1 MRLALATSFALLFF
15 LEVAFSQSTSVHK
28 PRPAGQTKVKT
39 GQEPPAPQ
47 KTDTDKTPQK
57 PILKYLVVN
66 GVLSEYVRERDK
78 INTCQSPRKG
88 RCILLVSKT
97 GEIVSETASVV
108 SLADHQMVLSYEPA
122 AGGSAPELVVM
133 GVDEKSPKSSFP
145 VATNGTTLPHFMVEG
160 KFCTSEDP
168 PVCPPTV
175 DLSKISVHVSTGISS
190 QPDLPAHLL
199 ALSAD
204 RAEIEFAAEP
214 DFRPSSFYFTTTTDS
229 KAIYTFPFV
238 VARPDVTSEMVFQGF
253 DLPTLCAT
261 AQPCKDLDL
270 SSPAGSRV
278 KVTKTAVN
286 GSLLFAEVTTPEG
299 QDVNL
304 VVASVPG
311 KPGMPGTP
319 GTPPIPAKSVLLR
332 RVAKPAGEQS
342 LLDVNMTPMDQE
354 TVQRDFGYRI
364 AQHYYAVQ
372 LDLVNRTGKKL
383 QFNKSSLTFD
393 VDYRAVGRRSNQIG
407 FLNAAAFLTADTFP
421 PDVYKEPFEP
431 YDRKEIQHCE
441 ERSNSEGTL
450 PSSNQAKA
458 TAKNKNAVGTPPA
471 DICKQVLYRFGIE
484 QTATLSPDNYMAIL
498 AAYDYTTEHT
508 DRKLRLIEL
517 IGGTLLPI
525 STGGIIAQV
534 HNTAFRD
541 SVSVL
546 TGTFLPGFRAL
557 TLDPARINRLRSN
570 LVGQTMQETV
580 QIPPNGAA
588 STVVLL
594 PRDGILT
601 IRGLEQSVVVDRLVN
616 VHIDPDVVNGVKD
629 AAVPQNH
636 LELGYTTEQVRQAL
650 GDPPTVATDK
660 NGLLT
665 YTYPKGPYATVNFN
679 KESKVSSWADRS
691 LEEQIEQADTL
702 AQAIDLLHKHNIDV
716 PTRLSLWNQNTI
728 LVDIPGVTKILQ
740 YDPKGV
746 HIGDYTLLYAD
757 IKKAADAH
765 PKVSGFEKTLADLR
779 KAAGAPPASGDPKAC
794 GNQITFLMPDIQ
806 GGSIVAVLTAA
817 SGKGV
822 KDADRTIDSISF
834 SGLKA
839 AKTE

>member
-1 MRLALATSFALLFF
+1 MRILLAICFTLLFC
-15 LEVAFSQSTSVHK
+15 LETAFAHAAPK
-28 PRPAGQTKVKT
+28 PKPATHTKPT
-39 GQEPPAPQ
+39 
-47 KTDTDKTPQK
+47 TPQK
-57 PILKYLVVN
+57 GNSPTAEPSPKPITKYLVVN
-66 GVLSEYVRERDK
+66 DLLSEYVGQRDK

-97 GEIVSETASVV
+97 GDIISETASVV
-108 SLADHQMVLSYEPA
+108 SLADHQMVLSYEA
-122 AGGSAPELVVM
+122 TAGGSTPDLVLM
-133 GVDEKSPKSSFP
+133 GIDEKSDKRTFS
-145 VATNGTTLPHFMVEG
+145 VAANGTTLPHFMVEG
-160 KFCTSEDP
+160 KFCTSPDAA
-168 PVCPPTV
+168 VCQPIDLKEIVRAEVSGANSEGNLWANVLAISV
-175 DLSKISVHVSTGISS
+175 DLAS
-190 QPDLPAHLL
+190 
-199 ALSAD
+199 
-204 RAEIEFAAEP
+204 IEFAAEP
-214 DFRPSSFYFTTTTDS
+214 DFRPSFFYLTTKNGRT
-229 KAIYTFPFV
+229 YPFKFV
-238 VARPDVTSEMVFQGF
+238 IARPDVTSEMVFQSF
-253 DLPTLCAT
+253 DLPTLCGKAS
-261 AQPCKDLDL
+261 PCPKLDL

-278 KVTKTAVN
+278 KVTQTAVN
-286 GSLLFAEVTTPEG
+286 GSLLFAEVRAPEG
-299 QDVNL
+299 LDVNL
-304 VVASVPG
+304 VVATLSDN
-311 KPGMPGTP
+311 
-319 GTPPIPAKSVLLR
+319 PAKSILLR

-342 LLDVNMTPMDQE
+342 LLDVHMTPMDQE

-364 AQHYYAVQ
+364 AQHYYAVE

-393 VDYRAVGRRSNQIG
+393 VDYRAVGRRSTTIG
-407 FLNAAAFLTADTFP
+407 FLNTAAFLTADTFP
-421 PDVYKEPFEP
+421 PDVYKEPFDS
-431 YDRKEIQHCE
+431 YKASNVAACE
-441 ERSNSEGTL
+441 RRSNVYGTL
-450 PSSNQAKA
+450 PSPEEAKA
-458 TAKNKNAVGTPPA
+458 KGKSTKSPIGTPPA
-471 DICKQVLYRFGIE
+471 NICMQVLYRFGIE

-517 IGGTLLPI
+517 VGATLLPI
-525 STGGIIAQV
+525 STGSIVAQV
-534 HNTAFRD
+534 NNTAFRD

-629 AAVPQNH
+629 AAVPRDH

-650 GDPPTVATDK
+650 GDPPTVSTDA

-665 YTYPKGPYATVNFN
+665 YTYPKGPYATVCFN
-679 KESKVSSWADRS
+679 KDGKVFSWSERK
-691 LEEQIEQADTL
+691 LEEQLEQAETL
-702 AQAIDLLHKHNIDV
+702 VQALDLLRKNNIDV

-746 HIGDYTLLYAD
+746 HIEDYKLLYAD
-757 IKKAADAH
+757 IKKAADAD
-765 PKVSGFEKTLADLR
+765 PKVSAFEKTLSDLR
-779 KAAGAPPASGDPKAC
+779 KAAGAPPASGDPKVS

-806 GGSIVAVLTAA
+806 GGYIEAVLTAA
-817 SGKGV
+817 SAKGV
-822 KDADRTIDSISF
+822 KDADRTIDTISF

-839 AKTE
+839 NKTE